1 MTSRAFLIFSLVSAL
16 ALWSAPP
23 ALAANADQDNT
34 AQSILHALDY
44 MAVDYPQVIIH
55 GEVINAS
62 EYKEQQEFAAATL
75 SLIAKLPE
83 RSGKAAMEDDAQRL
97 VTLVNNRAPGL
108 EVQTLCR
115 NLSLKIIS
123 TYQVSVAPPTAP
135 PLESAA
141 ALYENKCAEC
151 HGATGFGNGPRAAKL
166 DPKPINFHD
175 RSRQG
180 QRSIYS
186 LYSTISLGI
195 NDTPMRAFTDLSKSE
210 RWALAFYVSNFF
222 ASDAERARGELLWQ
236 TPEYR
241 GAFTNLNAL
250 TEAIPVQY
258 GDDGIAVLAYLRSH
272 PEKVSV
278 NAPKPLEIS
287 RQKLAASVDAYKS
300 GDAKYAYDLAVSAYL
315 EGFELVETPLIAVDA
330 DLKRTIEIA
339 MTGYRQALKEGN
351 ESPEQIA
358 HRAATIQSLLDRAD
372 TDLRRGNLSPSM
384 GFTSSLIILLR
395 EGLEAILVLAAIITF
410 LIKTD
415 RRDAVIY
422 VHMGWIAA
430 LLAGI
435 VTWYVTKQIIDY
447 SSVSRT
453 LTEGFTALFAA
464 AMLLYVGYWLHNHSH
479 ADRWK
484 TFIQGRIHDTVSNG
498 AVWGLVFISFVAVYR
513 EVAET
518 VLFYE
523 TLWLQTDPSHYS
535 YLLGGFVSAAFI
547 LLAMAWLMF
556 RLSIKL
562 PLRLFFRAN
571 AALLTVLAVIFAGK
585 GIAALQEA
593 GKLRIDP
600 INFPEI
606 HLLGIYPTLESIGLQ
621 LILVTL
627 TVAWLLYERA
637 REQRKKLPLNP

>member
-1 MTSRAFLIFSLVSAL
+1 MISRFFQLFALLSATI
-16 ALWSAPP
+16 LWSAPMI
-23 ALAANADQDNT
+23 AIAASEEGDPT
-34 AQSILHALDY
+34 QSILHSLDY
-44 MAVDYPQVIIH
+44 MAVDYPQVVIH
-55 GEVINAS
+55 GEIISAS
-62 EYKEQQEFAAATL
+62 EYQEQREFAAAAL
-75 SLIAKLPE
+75 SLITKLPDH
-83 RSGKAAMEDDAQRL
+83 SGKAEMEEQAQQ
-97 VTLVNNRAPGL
+97 LVNLVSNHASGL

-115 NLSLKIIS
+115 ALSAKIIS
-123 TYQVSVAPPTAP
+123 TYHVVVAPPVAPSLQTA
-135 PLESAA
+135 AV
-141 ALYENKCAEC
+141 LYQSNCAEC
-151 HGATGFGNGPRAAKL
+151 HGASGHGNGPRAATL
-166 DPKPINFHD
+166 NPKPINFHD

-195 NDTPMRAFTDLSKSE
+195 NDTPMRAFTDLSE
-210 RWALAFYVSNFF
+210 QQRWALAFYVSNFY
-222 ASDAERARGELLWQ
+222 ASDAERKRGALLWQ
-236 TPEYR
+236 SREYR
-241 GAFTNLNAL
+241 GAFSNLDTL

-272 PEKVSV
+272 PEKVAV
-278 NAPKPLEIS
+278 DAPKPLDIS
-287 RQKLAASVDAYKS
+287 RQKLAASLDAYK
-300 GDAKYAYDLAVSAYL
+300 GGHAKYAYDLAVSAYL

-330 DLKRTIEIA
+330 NLKQTIEAA
-339 MTGYRQALKEGN
+339 MTRYRQSLKQGD
-351 ESPEQIA
+351 ESPEEITRQE
-358 HRAATIQSLLDRAD
+358 AAIQGLLDKAESE
-372 TDLRRGNLSPSM
+372 LSSGNLSPSM
-384 GFTSSLIILLR
+384 AYTSALIILLR

-464 AMLLYVGYWLHNHSH
+464 AMLLYVGYWLHNHSN

-484 TFIQGRIHDTVSNG
+484 TFIQGRIHDTVSTG

-523 TLWLQTDPSHYS
+523 TLWLQTDPGNYG
-535 YLLGGFVSAAFI
+535 YLFSGLVSAAFI

-556 RLSIKL
+556 RLSIRL

-571 AALLTVLAVIFAGK
+571 AALLTALAVIFAGK

-606 HLLGIYPTLESIGLQ
+606 HLLGIYPTLESLGLQ
-621 LILVTL
+621 LVLVAL
-627 TVAWLLYERA
+627 TVAWLFYARA
-637 REQRKKLPLNP
+637 REQRKDYR

>member
-1 MTSRAFLIFSLVSAL
+1 MTARFLRLVLLAL
-16 ALWSAPP
+16 ASTF
-23 ALAANADQDNT
+23 ALGSVPTTANADQHAAT
-34 AQSILHALDY
+34 QSILHSLDY
-44 MAVDYPQVIIH
+44 VAVDYPQAVIH
-55 GEVINAS
+55 GEIISAS
-62 EYKEQQEFAAATL
+62 EYREQQEFAAATR
-75 SLIAKLPE
+75 SLIATLPN
-83 RSGKAAMEDDAQRL
+83 RSGKAAIEESAQHL
-97 VTLVNNRAPGL
+97 VTLVMNRASGMV
-108 EVQTLCR
+108 VQALCR
-115 NLSLKIIS
+115 NLSAKIIDA
-123 TYQVSVAPPTAP
+123 YQVSVSPSTTPS
-135 PLESAA
+135 LDNAA
-141 ALYENKCAEC
+141 ALFKSNCAEC
-151 HGATGFGNGPRAAKL
+151 HGASGYGNGPRAAKL
-166 DPKPINFHD
+166 ETKPINFHD

-195 NDTPMRAFTDLSKSE
+195 NDTPMRSFSNLSDSD

-222 ASDAERARGELLWQ
+222 ATDAERARGELLWQ
-236 TPEYR
+236 SPEFR
-241 GAFTNLNAL
+241 DAFPNLNTL
-250 TEAIPVQY
+250 TQAIPVQY

-278 NAPKPLEIS
+278 NEPKPLDIS
-287 RQKLAASVDAYKS
+287 RQKLAASVDAYKI
-300 GDAKYAYDLAVSAYL
+300 GDSKYAYDLAVSSYL

-330 DLKRTIEIA
+330 DLKRNVEDS
-339 MTGYRQALKEGN
+339 MTRYRQHLKEGTA
-351 ESPEQIA
+351 SPAEIA
-358 HRAATIQSLLDRAD
+358 QEAASIQTLLDKAD
-372 TDLRRGNLSPSM
+372 ADLRSGDLSPSM

-415 RRDAVIY
+415 RRDALIY

-435 VTWYVTKQIIDY
+435 ITWYATKEIINY

-464 AMLLYVGYWLHNHSH
+464 AMLLYVGYWLHNHSN

-484 TFIQGRIHDTVSNG
+484 SFIHGRIHDTVSTG

-523 TLWLQTDPSHYS
+523 TLWLQTDPANYG
-535 YLLGGFVSAAFI
+535 YLLGGFVSAALI

-556 RLSIKL
+556 RLSIRL

-571 AALLTVLAVIFAGK
+571 AALLTVLAVVFAGK

-606 HLLGIYPTLESIGLQ
+606 HLLGIYPTVESIGLQ
-621 LILVTL
+621 LALVAL
-627 TVAWLLYERA
+627 AVAWLFYART
-637 REQRKKLPLNP
+637 REQQQQKNP